1 MHSLVVGLILE
12 GNLVGAYCPEASYF
26 DTCVKGSGTDWF
38 YNEFIY
44 TTYVTGLII
53 MSGTCCGQEAQ
64 SVNYTSG
71 GRSGTQ
77 SY

>member
-44 TTYVTGLII
+44 TTY
-53 MSGTCCGQEAQ
+53 E
-64 SVNYTSG
+64 
-71 GRSGTQ
+71 
-77 SY
+77 